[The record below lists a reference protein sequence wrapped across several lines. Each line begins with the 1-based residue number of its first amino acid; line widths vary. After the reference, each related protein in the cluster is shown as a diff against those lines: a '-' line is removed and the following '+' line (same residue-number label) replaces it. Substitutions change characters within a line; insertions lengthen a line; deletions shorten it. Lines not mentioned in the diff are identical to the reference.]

1 MNVLKHA
8 AVAAGMLAAASAAA
22 QNYPTRPIR
31 LIVAFA
37 PGGNIDLTART
48 IAPGLGQLLGQTVVI
63 ENRGGAGGRI
73 GTELV
78 AKATPDGYTIL
89 MGSSGALTISPA
101 FLDRVGY
108 DTLHDF
114 APLSCVSVVALALD
128 VHPSLPVRNVKDL
141 VALARSRAGRVTMA
155 SAGSGTNSH
164 LAGELFQMHTGLKL
178 THVPYKG
185 SAPALIDM
193 MGGQVDVLFDQLTTS
208 IPLLTAGKLK
218 ALAVT
223 TRERSSL
230 LPQVPTLAESGL
242 RGYEISTYTSLML
255 PAATPKDVVAK
266 VQQALVQVLDRP
278 ATREAFAKLGADA
291 LKTTPEETRQRLRGD
306 IEKWTKLRRQTGIR
320 IE

>member
-1 MNVLKHA
+1 MRGWKRGALA
-8 AVAAGMLAAASAAA
+8 ACMLLAASAAA

-31 LIVAFA
+31 LVVAFA

-48 IAPGLGQLLGQTVVI
+48 IAPGLGELLGQTVVV

-108 DTLHDF
+108 DTLRDF

-164 LAGELFQMHTGLKL
+164 LAGEMFQMHTGLKL
-178 THVPYKG
+178 IHVPYKG

-223 TRERSSL
+223 TRDRSSL

-242 RGYEISTYTSLML
+242 RDYEISTYTSLML
-255 PAATPKDVVAK
+255 PAATPKDIVAK
-266 VQQALVQVLDRP
+266 VQQALVQVLERP

-306 IEKWTKLRRQTGIR
+306 IEKWTTLRRQTGIK

>member
-1 MNVLKHA
+1 MTGYQHWLM
-8 AVAAGMLAAASAAA
+8 VACMLAAGCAAA
-22 QNYPTRPIR
+22 QSYPSRPVR
-31 LIVAFA
+31 LVVAFA

-48 IAPGLGQLLGQTVVI
+48 IAPGLAELLGQTVVV

-73 GTELV
+73 GTEFV
-78 AKATPDGYTIL
+78 AKAAPDGHTLL
-89 MGSSGALTISPA
+89 MGSSGALTISPS

-108 DTLHDF
+108 DTLRDF
-114 APLSCVSVVALALD
+114 APLSLVSVVPLALD
-128 VHPSLPVRNVKDL
+128 VHPFMPVRTVKDL
-141 VALARSRAGRVTMA
+141 VALARTRAGTVTMA

-164 LAGELFQMHTGLKL
+164 LAGEMFQMHTGLKL
-178 THVPYKG
+178 VHVPYKG

-193 MGGQVDVLFDQLTTS
+193 IGGQVDVLFDQLTTS
-208 IPLLTAGKLK
+208 IPLLNAGKLK

-242 RGYEISTYTSLML
+242 RDYEISTYTALLL

-278 ATREAFAKLGADA
+278 ATRAAFAKLGADA
-291 LKTTPEETRQRLRGD
+291 LRTAPEETRERLRGD
-306 IEKWTKLRRQTGIR
+306 LEKWATLRRQTDIR

>member
-1 MNVLKHA
+1 MNMLKRA
-8 AVAAGMLAAASAAA
+8 AIAAGILAAANAAA

-48 IAPGLGQLLGQTVVI
+48 IAPGLGQLLGQTVVV

-78 AKATPDGYTIL
+78 AKSAPDGHTIL

-101 FLDRVGY
+101 FLDHVGY
-108 DTLHDF
+108 DTLRDF

-141 VALARSRAGRVTMA
+141 VALARSRDGKVTMG
-155 SAGSGTNSH
+155 SAGAGTNSH
-164 LAGELFQMHTGLKL
+164 LAGEMFQMHTGLKFI
-178 THVPYKG
+178 HVPYKG
-185 SAPALIDM
+185 SAPALIDL

-208 IPLLTAGKLK
+208 IPLLGAGKLK

-223 TRERSSL
+223 TRDRSSL
-230 LPQVPTLAESGL
+230 LPEVPTLAESGL
-242 RGYEISTYTSLML
+242 RDYEIATYTALML
-255 PAATPKDVVAK
+255 PAATPREIVSR
-266 VQQALVQVLDRP
+266 VQHAIIQVLDRP

-291 LKTTPEETRQRLRGD
+291 LKTTPDETRQRLRGD
-306 IEKWTKLRRQTGIR
+306 IEKWTKLRRHTGIR